1 MACKSHSQTRRGD
14 DDPGIGYDY
23 QGPTNQLTIKYVD
36 GPINRCCPVTN
47 QPGTPSWVSVN
58 PCGGNNIYTGVP
70 VLGSGCGPNPNAAG
84 GASDPLWCCTYDIVT
99 GSDRVLKQNIVKVG
113 TSPSGINI
121 YEFEYKDKSF
131 GEGTFNGVIAQEV
144 PQASIR
150 KEDGYLYVNYSQIDV
165 DFKKVR

>member
-1 MACKSHSQTRRGD
+1 MVGGD